1 MLCNPLAAAHFGLRW
16 GSGLLP
22 LVPEPRVARAGFSS
36 PRVSLRGPHG
46 YVLGRLDTG
55 KRTRGLQVPFECV
68 APGRPTDGPTWRQPH
83 LGLTHWSST
92 PGEGSWWMVL
102 LLLNLLL
109 LNSEQGCHGP
119 EMQLIPQL
127 RASRHPPSGEGV
139 CQGAATIPRQCPH
152 PTCPRSPSEA
162 SVPAQGTLMP
172 GPPSS
177 PRPGSLPLE
186 EEKASFFCCIITNK
200 IKLTLSILMIPDG
213 FIKCK

>member
-1 MLCNPLAAAHFGLRW
+1 MLCNPLAAPHFGLRW

-46 YVLGRLDTG
+46 CVLGRLDTG

-102 LLLNLLL
+102 LLPNLLL

-119 EMQLIPQL
+119 CSLSLSSEHLATLQVARESARELPPSPDNAHIPPAHGAHPRPACQPKEHSC
-127 RASRHPPSGEGV
+127 RGHHPPPDLGLSHS
-139 CQGAATIPRQCPH
+139 RK
-152 PTCPRSPSEA
+152 RK
-162 SVPAQGTLMP
+162 L
-172 GPPSS
+172 
-177 PRPGSLPLE
+177 L
-186 EEKASFFCCIITNK
+186 SFAV
-200 IKLTLSILMIPDG
+200 
-213 FIKCK
+213 